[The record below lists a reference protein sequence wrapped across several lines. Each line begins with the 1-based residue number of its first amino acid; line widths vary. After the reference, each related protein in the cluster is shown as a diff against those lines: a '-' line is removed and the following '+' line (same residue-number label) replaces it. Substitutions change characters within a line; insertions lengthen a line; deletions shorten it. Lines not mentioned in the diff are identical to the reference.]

1 VTGAGSL
8 VRTASQW
15 TIGFI
20 LTLVLIAFLLALA
33 AAQITSSGPAHR
45 VLRRAVAVTTDIDSA
60 IPGIQERLR
69 QAAAEGSSG
78 DVAVPGYPI
87 PVEVPRTQAQSIDP
101 AGLRRLILDESARR
115 LYSDGWSVWDDS
127 DPEARQDVRR
137 ISSAGLLKT
146 GLGLINDGNHRIF
159 LGLAGLLGL
168 MALGLALALAV
179 SLAPLPRLAA
189 LGGVLTAA
197 GLPLLAGAVAIRFGL
212 RTAAVD
218 ADPFAKGLL
227 DLGVDIMAVPI
238 RTYLIVS
245 LLGMVMALLGGGAM
259 WWQARSGRE
268 AAAAGPMP

>member
-1 VTGAGSL
+1 MNSPRSL

-20 LTLVLIAFLLALA
+20 LTIVLIAFLLALA
-33 AAQITSSGPAHR
+33 AFQVTSSGPGHR
-45 VLRRAVAVTTDIDSA
+45 VLRRAAAVTTGIDSA
-60 IPGIQERLR
+60 LPGIQEQLR
-69 QAAAEGSSG
+69 QAAGAEGSYE
-78 DVAVPGYPI
+78 VLVRGYPI
-87 PVEVPRTQAQSIDP
+87 PVEIPREQAGTIDP
-101 AGLRRLILDESARR
+101 AELRRLILDESARR
-115 LYSDGWSVWDDS
+115 LYSDGWSIWDDN

-146 GLGLINDGNHRIF
+146 GLGLINDDNHRIF
-159 LGLAGLLGL
+159 LGLTGLLGL
-168 MALGLALALAV
+168 MAFGLALALAV

-189 LGGVLTAA
+189 FGGVLTAA

-245 LLGMVMALLGGGAM
+245 VLGIVMALLGAGAI
-259 WWQARSGRE
+259 WWESRTKQAVP
-268 AAAAGPMP
+268 ADGPTP